1 MDMFQALRR
10 EQLAPW
16 ATTCHWQGWKAT
28 LLSLHTEQ
36 VPPVTADT
44 YILTK
49 CIVSEAP
56 QTLTRDSI
64 CYTTQQPQ
72 EQTELRYPCIPAL
85 GFDKSSAVWWDG
97 GILADKTDW
106 SSCSWSWEP
115 FVSVYSWR
123 QRAGLCKKIIP
134 WKSSDGFTS
143 SMGCWCPCRKA
154 APLRELPQNG
164 GRASEPHW
172 RRNRWRGKA
181 WAWSSM
187 EVPWGKAEL
196 HRSEQGRSGTHRG
209 RHLLCGVWLSHGE

>member
-1 MDMFQALRR
+1 MFQALRH

-28 LLSLHTEQ
+28 LLSLHAEQ

-56 QTLTRDSI
+56 QTLKRDSI

-72 EQTELRYPCIPAL
+72 EQTELRYPCVPAL

-106 SSCSWSWEP
+106 SSCSWSWES

-134 WKSSDGFTS
+134 WKNSDGFTS

-154 APLRELPQNG
+154 ARLERAASKWQPGL
-164 GRASEPHW
+164 RASLEEKQMV
-172 RRNRWRGKA
+172 GQ
-181 WAWSSM
+181 SM
-187 EVPWGKAEL
+187 GME
-196 HRSEQGRSGTHRG
+196 
-209 RHLLCGVWLSHGE
+209 